1 MSTTFYALRAPV
13 TSVRI
18 EKLIGL
24 SVKISVWLSG
34 QLAGALVARE
44 EELPAFMELLRGE
57 ELFVRSAGPKGPV
70 YCWLTQKREGYAQ
83 VLDEYGDLHDF
94 PLPPVGYTAEEL
106 DRDNPYNAWM
116 HEGG

>member
-1 MSTTFYALRAPV
+1 MSTTFYALKAPI
-13 TSVRI
+13 TSVHI

-57 ELFVRSAGPKGPV
+57 ELFVRIAGPKGPV
-70 YCWLTQKREGYAQ
+70 YCWLAQKREGYAQ
-83 VLDEYGDLHDF
+83 VLDEYGSLHDF
-94 PLPPVGYTAEEL
+94 PLPPPGYTAEEL
-106 DRDNPYNAWM
+106 ERDNPFNAWM
-116 HEGG
+116 RE